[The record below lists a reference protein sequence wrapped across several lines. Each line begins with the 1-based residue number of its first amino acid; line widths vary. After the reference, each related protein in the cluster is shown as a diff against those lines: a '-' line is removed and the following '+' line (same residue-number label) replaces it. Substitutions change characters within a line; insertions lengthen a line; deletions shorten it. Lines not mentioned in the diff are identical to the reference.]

1 MHERKLYW
9 NRILP
14 FIDKPVIKIITGM
27 RRVGK
32 SCILKTIM
40 EKLHRDD
47 GPEQRIV
54 YIDKESIDYEFVSDY
69 KALYQFATKEFEGV
83 MGSKYLFVDEI
94 QEIEGWEKAINS
106 LFSEGGVDIF
116 ITGSNAH
123 LLSSEL
129 ATLLSG
135 RYVEFQVF
143 PLSFKEFIDFSAERA
158 QDQGRL
164 FQEYLKFGG
173 FPAIHHFDLSEEVV
187 YQYIS
192 AIYNTI
198 LLKDIVKLN
207 KVRNIPLLE
216 NLGRYVFDN
225 VGNIFSAKKIADY
238 LKSQKMKVG
247 IETVQNYLGYLTATY
262 AANRVDRYDIRGKRV
277 LELHEKYYLGDIGLR
292 HALLGFRE
300 SDMGGILENVVF
312 LELKRRGYRANIGK
326 LGNREI
332 DFVAEKE
339 GRKIYVQVA
348 YLLHS
353 AETIERE
360 FSPLREIKDNYPKYV
375 LSMDTLFGNDFEG
388 IQRIHL
394 KDFLLSDDV

>member
-1 MHERKLYW
+1 MHERNLYW
-9 NRILP
+9 KRIRP

-32 SCILKTIM
+32 SCILKMII
-40 EKLHRDD
+40 ERLKEEH
-47 GPEQRIV
+47 GAGQRTV
-54 YIDKESIDYEFVSDY
+54 YIDKESLDYEFIRNHT
-69 KALYQFATKEFEGV
+69 ALYQYSKNEFSDFQGK
-83 MGSKYLFVDEI
+83 KYLFVDEI
-94 QEIEGWEKAINS
+94 QEIENWEKAINS
-106 LFSEGGVDIF
+106 IFSEGGVDIF

-135 RYVEFQVF
+135 RHIEFQVF
-143 PLSFKEFIDFSAERA
+143 SLGFKEFMDFSAKRT
-158 QDQGRL
+158 QDQGQL

-173 FPAIHHFDLSEEVV
+173 FPAIHFFDLSEEVV

-198 LLKDIVKLN
+198 LLKDVVKRN
-207 KVRNIPLLE
+207 NVRNIRLLE

-247 IETVQNYLGYLTATY
+247 VETVQNYLGYLTSTY
-262 AANRVDRYDIRGKRV
+262 AANRVDRYDIKGKRV

-292 HALLGFRE
+292 HAQLGFRE
-300 SDMGGILENVVF
+300 SDMGGILENIVF
-312 LELKRRGYRANIGK
+312 LELKRRGYRVAIGK

-332 DFVAEKE
+332 DFIAEKE
-339 GRKIYVQVA
+339 ARKIYVQVA

-353 AETIERE
+353 PETIERE

-375 LSMDTLFGNDFEG
+375 LSMDTIFGNDFEG
-388 IQRIHL
+388 IQRIHIV
-394 KDFLLSDDV
+394 DFLNSQEL

>member
-9 NRILP
+9 NRICP

-32 SCILKTIM
+32 SCILKMIM
-40 EKLHRDD
+40 EKIKEEH
-47 GPEQRIV
+47 GSTQRTV
-54 YIDKESIDYEFVSDY
+54 YIDKESLDYEFIANHSD
-69 KALYQFATKEFEGV
+69 LYQFTKKAFKDFHGK
-83 MGSKYLFVDEI
+83 KYLFVDEI
-94 QEIEGWEKAINS
+94 QEIKNWEKAINS
-106 LFSEGGVDIF
+106 LFAEDGADIF

-135 RYVEFQVF
+135 RYIEFQIYS
-143 PLSFKEFIDFSAERA
+143 LSFKEFMDFSAERN

-164 FQEYLKFGG
+164 LQEYLKFGG
-173 FPAIHHFDLSEEVV
+173 FPAIHAFALSEEVV

-198 LLKDIVKLN
+198 LLKDVVKRN
-207 KVRNIPLLE
+207 NVRNIRLLE

-238 LKSQKMKVG
+238 LKAQKMKVG
-247 IETVQNYLGYLTATY
+247 VETVQNYLGYLTATY
-262 AANRVDRYDIRGKRV
+262 AANRVDRYDIKGKRL

-292 HALLGFRE
+292 HALLGFR
-300 SDMGGILENVVF
+300 DTDIGGVLENVVF
-312 LELKRRGYRANIGK
+312 LELKRRGYRVAIGK

-339 GRKIYVQVA
+339 TKKVYFQVA

-353 AETIERE
+353 PETIERE
-360 FSPLREIKDNYPKYV
+360 FKPLKDIKDNYPKVV
-375 LSMDTLFGNDFEG
+375 LSLDTIFGDDSEG

-394 KDFLLSDDV
+394 VDFLLSDQF

>member
-1 MHERKLYW
+1 MHERSLYW
-9 NRILP
+9 ERIRP
-14 FIDKPVIKIITGM
+14 FIDTPVIKIITGM

-32 SCILKTIM
+32 SCILKMIT
-40 EKLHRDD
+40 EKLKREHD
-47 GPEQRIV
+47 PKAHV
-54 YIDKESIDYEFVSDY
+54 AYIDKESLEYEFIHDHQS
-69 KALYQFATKEFEGV
+69 LYQYTKNEFRNAKGR
-83 MGSKYLFVDEI
+83 KYLFVDEI
-94 QEIEGWEKAINS
+94 QEIEKWERAINS
-106 LFSEGGVDIF
+106 IFAEGGVDIF

-143 PLSFKEFIDFSAERA
+143 SLSFKEFMEFSAERSL
-158 QDQGRL
+158 DQARL
-164 FQEYLKFGG
+164 FQEYLQFGG
-173 FPAIHHFDLSEEVV
+173 FPAIHYFDLSEEVV

-198 LLKDIVKLN
+198 LLKDVVRRN
-207 KVRNIPLLE
+207 NVRNIRLLE

-225 VGNIFSAKKIADY
+225 IGNIFSAKKITDY

-247 IETVQNYLGYLTATY
+247 IETVQNYLGYLTSTY
-262 AANRVDRYDIRGKRV
+262 AANRVDRYDIKGKRM

-300 SDMGGILENVVF
+300 ADMGGILENIVF
-312 LELKRRGYRANIGK
+312 LELRRRGYRVSVGK

-339 GRKIYVQVA
+339 IRKIYVQVA
-348 YLLHS
+348 YMLHS
-353 AETIERE
+353 PETIERE
-360 FSPLREIKDNYPKYV
+360 FSPLRDIKDNYPKYV
-375 LSMDTLFGNDFEG
+375 LSMDPVFGNDFEG
-388 IQRIHL
+388 IQRHHIV
-394 KDFLLSDDV
+394 DFLLSDES